1 MDKNDKIIIAA
12 IVTGIFVILAA
23 IINIIP
29 FIDKTPTPTEPN
41 ITVVDVATFNKYGPR
56 FNLTGVDATYSESLG
71 ICHTYLDFKIKNT
84 GDEIAIIK
92 SVDIEVLDSAVDYTP
107 RLAYTRD
114 FEPNKISLLIEN
126 FGWGAAKNVTFKDFQ
141 GNNTDLLIS
150 VLDLDRNSFLWQG
163 DINEG
168 SKVEIEHLYKENLT
182 INYFV
187 PPEEWQYPG
196 GPELEYSSEEILK
209 GSAFWDSIYGKIEY
223 YDIYGNY
230 YASNFVGFEEIAI
243 KNNHLYIISGVFAPI
258 PPSAEYNAVLSSESK
273 TPYTIKVPVSHGLP
287 PNTAD
292 RFLIELDSDKAATYD
307 IIAYVNYDSKAE
319 ETNRIQ
325 LKIEKL
331 NEVK

>member
-1 MDKNDKIIIAA
+1 MDKSDKIIIAA

-56 FNLTGVDATYSESLG
+56 FDLTGVDATYSESLD
-71 ICHTYLDFKIKNT
+71 IYHTYLDFKIKNT

-182 INYFV
+182 IDYFV

-196 GPELEYSSEEILK
+196 GPELEYSTEEILK
-209 GSAFWDSIYGKIEY
+209 GSAFWGYLYGDIEY
-223 YDIYGNY
+223 YDIYENY
-230 YASNFVGFEEIAI
+230 YAVNLVGFNEIAI
-243 KNNHLYIISGVFAPI
+243 KNNYLIIFERPTELL
-258 PPSAEYNAVLSSESK
+258 PPSAEYNAELSSEFK
-273 TPYTIKVPVSHGLP
+273 TPYTIKIPVSHGLP

-292 RFLIELDSDKAATYD
+292 RFLIKLDSDKTAAYD
-307 IIAYVNYDSKAE
+307 IILYVNYDGTAE
-319 ETNRIQ
+319 ETNCIQ